1 MTLVQLVYQLVTMPE
16 LEPWTVNQAAGTLT
30 SLLKSVTYL
39 SYLTDLIHC
48 EDFVISRKRD
58 LLTPDD
64 LSLPWRP
71 LYELYERL
79 LSSPYEPLGLIK
91 IPS

>member
-39 SYLTDLIHC
+39 SYLTDCGDL
-48 EDFVISRKRD
+48 VISRKRD